1 MVVKKLFAL
10 AALALVVGGAADAV
24 EAGTAR
30 TTARNSETRNSD
42 RITTQKAR
50 DAAMD
55 RVPNGTIARTEFS
68 QSGGSGAGAYTLIM
82 VDGSNRYNVTVDAR
96 SGEVTNVDQNPIIST
111 TKPANL
117 PASQTMPEA
126 KITPERAMQLASQR
140 VQGGHVVEV
149 DRAMSNNRAVYNIEM
164 VSDTSKVDMKMDADT
179 GEILSYDE
187 QSMDMRPGALR
198 FERTFFERGA
208 SSNSANQPSGSLN
221 R

>member
-1 MVVKKLFAL
+1 MVVKKLIAL
-10 AALALVVGGAADAV
+10 AALALVVSVAAEAV
-24 EAGTAR
+24 EARTAPS
-30 TTARNSETRNSD
+30 TTKNAE
-42 RITTQKAR
+42 RITIQKAR
-50 DAAMD
+50 DTAMD
-55 RVPNGTIARTEFS
+55 RVPNSTIARTEFS
-68 QSGGSGAGAYTLIM
+68 QSGGSGAGAYTMIM
-82 VDGSNRYNVTVDAR
+82 VDGTNRFNVTVDAR
-96 SGEVTNVDQNPIIST
+96 SGQITKVDQNPIIST
-111 TKPANL
+111 TKPANM

-149 DRAMSNNRAVYNIEM
+149 DQAMSNNRAVYNIEM

-208 SSNSANQPSGSLN
+208 SNNSTNQPSGSMN